1 VLNATL
7 IKFERGADQQRKPK
21 RSKGEIVK
29 RKYASILLTVIG
41 VFGMGP
47 AAKAHPWGKIK
58 VTLPFEFV
66 VDGKTLPAGIYT
78 LSRVGDDKN
87 EGLILTN
94 YESRTSVFVHPV
106 RVDSASADKPK
117 VSFQRVGDQL
127 FLSGIRT
134 SQGVYDIPVPRS
146 AIPEVAGRSR
156 DNTTSPESSGGN

>member
-1 VLNATL
+1 
-7 IKFERGADQQRKPK
+7 
-21 RSKGEIVK
+21 VK
-29 RKYASILLTVIG
+29 KKYASILFALIG
-41 VFGMGP
+41 LLGIGT
-47 AAKAHPWGKIK
+47 AAKGEIRGEIK

-146 AIPEVAGRSR
+146 ATPEVAGRSR